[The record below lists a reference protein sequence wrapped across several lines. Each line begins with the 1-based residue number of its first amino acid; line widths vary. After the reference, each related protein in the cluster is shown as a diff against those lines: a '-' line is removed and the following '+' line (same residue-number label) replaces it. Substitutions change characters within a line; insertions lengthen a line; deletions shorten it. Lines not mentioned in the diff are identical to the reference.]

1 MYGRNNST
9 YLRAHRRW
17 NHILIFL
24 MVGSHSEWV
33 IEMLN
38 EICIIIAAAIFTSF
52 VSMKC
57 CIYTAVTAFQIFSTL
72 GLSPVYCIGYV
83 QEVDGK
89 NHYHA
94 WVRIGS
100 YDIEQSTLN
109 LQHYDAVN
117 YSEPDVTFDTTS
129 SFINRMD
136 MWSPVRWLM

>member
-1 MYGRNNST
+1 
-9 YLRAHRRW
+9 
-17 NHILIFL
+17 
-24 MVGSHSEWV
+24 MVGSHPEQL

-38 EICIIIAAAIFTSF
+38 GIVIIMAVAFFMKFLST
-52 VSMKC
+52 KC
-57 CIYTAVTAFQIFSTL
+57 CIYTAIIAHLLLSAL
-72 GLSPVYCIGYV
+72 GLSSVYCVGYV

-94 WVRIGS
+94 WVWIGS

-117 YSEPDVTFDTTS
+117 YSKPDVTFDTTS

-136 MWSPVRWLM
+136 MWSPIRWLV

>member
-1 MYGRNNST
+1 
-9 YLRAHRRW
+9 
-17 NHILIFL
+17 

-38 EICIIIAAAIFTSF
+38 EICIIIVVALLTTRF

-57 CIYTAVTAFQIFSTL
+57 CIYTAVTAFQILSTL
-72 GLSPVYCIGYV
+72 GLSPVYCVGYV

-117 YSEPDVTFDTTS
+117 YSEPDVTFNTTHE
-129 SFINRMD
+129 FISRMD
-136 MWSPVRWLM
+136 MWSPIRWLV